1 MNKRKLL
8 IVTILA
14 IFIIGMTM
22 GEITAKTYTV
32 KKGKYKA
39 KFTTKQL
46 KKAKKHK
53 NKFYNIKN
61 TGAKTAKTKIY
72 NAGKYQ
78 GTATSKVKASIQ
90 YFDKNHVSV
99 SWYTVDYGY
108 ITEKL
113 VKC

>member
-1 MNKRKLL
+1 MNKKLL
-8 IVTILA
+8 IVIILA

-39 KFTTKQL
+39 KYTTKQL
-46 KKAKKHK
+46 KNAKKHK
-53 NKFYNIKN
+53 NKFYKIKN
-61 TGAKTAKTKIY
+61 TGAKIVKTKIY
-72 NAGKYQ
+72 NNAKYQ
-78 GTATSKVKASIQ
+78 GTATSKVQAGIQ
-90 YFDKNHVSV
+90 YFDKNHVSI
-99 SWYTVDYGY
+99 SWYSASYGL